1 MRNKHKDV
9 DLRSPKEIACLLG
22 VTVHCLGNWRRAD
35 EGPTFIT
42 IGSRKVAYD
51 MKDVASWLEA
61 NKSNGPVLQPVIGRE
76 RRHLAGMDDAALIH
90 HRDIV
95 ADRLRDT
102 KILLDQQN
110 RRVLALRDR

>member
-1 MRNKHKDV
+1 
-9 DLRSPKEIACLLG
+9 
-22 VTVHCLGNWRRAD
+22 
-35 EGPTFIT
+35 
-42 IGSRKVAYD
+42 
-51 MKDVASWLEA
+51 LEA

>member
-22 VTVHCLGNWRRAD
+22 VTVHCLGNWWRAD

-61 NKSNGPVLQPVIGRE
+61 KKSNISRE

-95 ADRLRDT
+95 ADRFRDT
-102 KILLDQQN
+102 KILLDQEN
-110 RRVLALRDR
+110 RRVLALRDRWLQREP